1 MPRHSLHIGTP
12 VFLLRSGPVAVLNAV
27 PTDVRRPGTDAGN
40 RARNADS
47 GKSKLRCGTPRSSK
61 PKTPSPAQPY
71 CKRFLRKNQGF
82 RDSISESVLG
92 PTYLSQKKSRVHRD
106 HRSLAHSTANLSGRR
121 ARQRAR
127 AVPPAGEG
135 TLTVI
140 TPQGFMYAIV
150 RYLGFGY

>member
-1 MPRHSLHIGTP
+1 MPRHSLHIGTS
-12 VFLLRSGPVAVLNAV
+12 VFLLKSGPVAVLNAV

-47 GKSKLRCGTPRSSK
+47 GKAKLRCGTPRSSK

-106 HRSLAHSTANLSGRR
+106 HHEASPTAPPTSPGAERGNEHVLYPQRGRE
-121 ARQRAR
+121 
-127 AVPPAGEG
+127 P
-135 TLTVI
+135 
-140 TPQGFMYAIV
+140 
-150 RYLGFGY
+150 